1 MCYDILKHLLYDALI
16 HLRRSQAKTELAT
29 HGAKAY
35 FTRG

>member
-1 MCYDILKHLLYDALI
+1 MGPSCGLLTEANEFPFGAM
-16 HLRRSQAKTELAT
+16 QAKTELAT